1 MASAFT
7 VESSNIYF
15 FFSKS
20 NKKKETSIS
29 KKKQNNRTVL
39 QKKDGL
45 SEKAQVL
52 EGFEKKSTPE
62 KFWFQTHL
70 AGLSLLVSLEPRRS
84 FPRYSEPWLENT
96 QVTRYL

>member
-1 MASAFT
+1 M
-7 VESSNIYF
+7 
-15 FFSKS
+15 
-20 NKKKETSIS
+20 
-29 KKKQNNRTVL
+29 L

-62 KFWFQTHL
+62 NFWFQTHL

-84 FPRYSEPWLENT
+84 FPRYSEP
-96 QVTRYL
+96 